1 LGSIHARMEL
11 DAAAFF
17 GGMVCV
23 GVVMSSQEVGSNVG
37 QLFSIVVW
45 SQKQG
50 NTILK
55 GRSLR
60 P

>member
-1 LGSIHARMEL
+1 MEL